1 VETQEMKTRTSGF
14 TLIELVIVIVILG
27 ILAVTAAPK
36 FLDLSSDAREGLL
49 NGVKAS
55 MQTASTVV
63 YSKAL
68 IAGVEKTAEASA
80 PVVAVNGNDIELD
93 FGYPISTT
101 TNMGDL
107 LDLDADFSTA
117 VVANAAN
124 ATVAVKLSSVDQAG
138 DDATAADYTGGGKF
152 CRVEYTESNVEGTP
166 PTITVK
172 QDGC

>member
-1 VETQEMKTRTSGF
+1 MKTTNKGF

-36 FLDLSSDAREGLL
+36 FLDLSKDAREGLL

-80 PVVAVNGNDIELD
+80 PVVSVNGSDVELD
-93 FGYPISTT
+93 FGYPIATT
-101 TNMGDL
+101 TNMADL
-107 LDLDADFSTA
+107 LDLDGEFSTA
-117 VVANAAN
+117 VVANAAR
-124 ATVAVKLSSVDQAG
+124 ATVAVKLTSVDQAG
-138 DDATAADYTGGGKF
+138 DDASVAADYIAANF
-152 CRVEYTESNVEGTP
+152 CRVEYEESDVEGTP

-172 QDGC
+172 DGGC